1 MMMGIT
7 DVHTHILPAVDDG
20 ARDLQ
25 MACQMLTAEKC
36 NGVDRVILTPHF
48 YPQEEEASVFLQ
60 RRDEALTQLRAANLP
75 EKMPEI
81 RWGAEVRYC
90 EFLGEMDVKPLTMAE
105 GRYLLLEL
113 PGGNQPRR
121 LTQTVD
127 QLLSQ
132 DIIPVLAHIERCI
145 YFRDTPKLLTD
156 LIHMGALAQVSAHAV
171 FDKRDKRFA
180 MACLENGLAHI
191 VASDAHNMDSRLPNL
206 AQTMEKLPKDQV
218 EAAEYFA
225 RCLWDNEPAPP
236 FSVQTTEK
244 GILGYR

>member
-1 MMMGIT
+1 MGIT

-20 ARDLQ
+20 AMDLQ
-25 MACQMLTAEKC
+25 MTCRMLTAEKSS
-36 NGVDRVILTPHF
+36 GVDRVILTPHY
-48 YPQEEEASVFLQ
+48 YPQEEEISVFLQ
-60 RRDEALTQLRAANLP
+60 RREAAWSQLQAAYLP
-75 EKMPEI
+75 GKMPEI
-81 RWGAEVRYC
+81 RMGAEVRYC
-90 EFLGEMDVKPLTMAE
+90 EFLGEMNVNSLTLAG

-127 QLLSQ
+127 ALLSQ
-132 DIIPVLAHIERCI
+132 DITPVFAHIERCI
-145 YFRDTPKLLTD
+145 YFRDTPKLLAD

-191 VASDAHNMDSRLPNL
+191 IASDTHDMDARLPNL
-206 AQTMEKLPKDQV
+206 AQTVEKLMKPQAD
-218 EAAEYFA
+218 AAEQFA
-225 RCLWDNEPAPP
+225 RCLWDDAPAPP
-236 FSVQTTEK
+236 FSIQSTEK